1 MMAAARALGP
11 VLAAA
16 AVVSIAAHAL
26 SCAAEGEGAPVS
38 TLPSDGRLSQGVAER
53 LHPALPLQV
62 PVAQVGVEDLVD
74 TFDDLRGTDRRHEAL
89 DIPAARGTPVHAVDD
104 GEVVKVFLSKPG
116 GLTVYQFDRTRSVAY
131 YYAHLDGYAV
141 GLTEG
146 QMLHRGDA
154 IGEVGSTGNADPAA
168 PHLHFAVF
176 ELGPE
181 RQWWKGR
188 AVNPLPLFLD
198 ASSAASISPR

>member
-1 MMAAARALGP
+1 MMSAARTLRPLLG
-11 VLAAA
+11 VL
-16 AVVSIAAHAL
+16 VVAIAALAQTG
-26 SCAAEGEGAPVS
+26 CAGKADAPDVEP
-38 TLPSDGRLSQGVAER
+38 PSDGVLSPPVAER
-53 LHPALPLQV
+53 LRPALPLQV
-62 PVAQVGVEDLVD
+62 PVAQVPAEGLVD

-89 DIPAARGTPVHAVDD
+89 DIPAPRGTPVHAVDD
-104 GEVVKVFLSKPG
+104 GEVAKVFLSVPG

-131 YYAHLDGYAV
+131 YYAHLDGYAE

-146 QMLHRGDA
+146 KLLHRGDA

-188 AVNPLPLFLD
+188 PVNPVPLFL
-198 ASSAASISPR
+198 SVPSFEPRDLK